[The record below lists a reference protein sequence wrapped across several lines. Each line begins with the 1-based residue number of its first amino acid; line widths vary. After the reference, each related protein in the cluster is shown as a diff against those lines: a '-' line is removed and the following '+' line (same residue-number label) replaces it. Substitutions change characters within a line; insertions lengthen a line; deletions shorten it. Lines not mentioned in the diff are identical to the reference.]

1 MIKIISAI
9 GKQNRLKKNQKG
21 NKLSSETLIYEA
33 RVSSINIKEES
44 IIEITQLIIKNLISN
59 LKMWNEKQAL
69 IIKIES

>member
-44 IIEITQLIIKNLISN
+44 IIEITQLIIKNLISK

>member
-1 MIKIISAI
+1 M
-9 GKQNRLKKNQKG
+9 KKNQKG

-44 IIEITQLIIKNLISN
+44 IIEITQLIIKNLISK